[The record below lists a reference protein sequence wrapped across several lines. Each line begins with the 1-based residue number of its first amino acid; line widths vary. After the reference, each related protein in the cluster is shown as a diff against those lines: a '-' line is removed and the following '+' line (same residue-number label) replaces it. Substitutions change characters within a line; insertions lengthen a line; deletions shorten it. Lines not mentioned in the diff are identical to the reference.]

1 MLTFANAQMRYDPYP
16 LAIINPA
23 MDRNAYAE
31 LVDNFP
37 HISLF
42 GKLSKFDYKVSLSEK
57 FNPSNYHQFIAANK
71 PWNKFHSWVKSDD
84 FIRQVGGFLKSRSID
99 LGLEDYTRSFGERV
113 GDLVKRLARGRL
125 PSLGQRLEELFRV
138 FRPQGG
144 RRRGG
149 ASYGRPSQDRDA
161 GHDNDQGWRM
171 APPISAVDLISTVR
185 PMMPI
190 NLTGRIQ
197 IVPWDK
203 IEVVETVPFV
213 PNQCMIFVKTFNS
226 LHSVKPMRGKGSE
239 ALRKSVTIVL
249 ESGRL
254 NATV

>member
-23 MDRNAYAE
+23 MDRTAYAE

-113 GDLVKRLARGRL
+113 GDSVKRLARGRL
-125 PSLGQRLEELFRV
+125 PSLGQRLRSRFEFSVLKAD
-138 FRPQGG
+138 GG
-144 RRRGG
+144 EVAPHTDAPRKIVTLVMTMIKDGEWPPDLGG
-149 ASYGRPSQDRDA
+149 GLDINRSTDDA
-161 GHDNDQGWRM
+161 YKFNWK
-171 APPISAVDLISTVR
+171 
-185 PMMPI
+185 
-190 NLTGRIQ
+190 NQ

-249 ESGRL
+249 ESDG
-254 NATV
+254 

>member
-23 MDRNAYAE
+23 MDRDAYLE

-37 HISLF
+37 RLDLF

-57 FNPSNYHQFIAANK
+57 FNPANYHRFIDSNR
-71 PWNKFHSWVKSDD
+71 PWNKFYSWVKSDD
-84 FIRQVGGFLKSRSID
+84 FIHQVGGFLKSRNID
-99 LGLEDYTRSFGERV
+99 LGLDEYTKSF
-113 GDLVKRLARGRL
+113 
-125 PSLGQRLEELFRV
+125 GQRLGDSIRRLGKGKL
-138 FRPQGG
+138 PS
-144 RRRGG
+144 RRRLRSRFEFSVLKADGG
-149 ASYGRPSQDRDA
+149 EVAPHTDAPRKIVTLVMTMIKDGEWSQDLGGGLDINRSTDDA
-161 GHDNDQGWRM
+161 YKFNWK
-171 APPISAVDLISTVR
+171 
-185 PMMPI
+185 
-190 NLTGRIQ
+190 NQ

-226 LHSVKPMRGKGSE
+226 LHSVKPMRSKGSD

-249 ESGRL
+249 ESDG
-254 NATV
+254 